1 MTWPVL
7 PEMPHLTPVKLL
19 PLPREHHH
27 HHHHYPTH
35 VGRSHSAHFGGLER
49 VRPEELES
57 LGISAASALDKAVKH
72 SRLAALR
79 GLVMSQHLATAVD
92 KSMLAATAANQEVNH
107 SEGTP
112 AAAQFPSNW
121 YATGL
126 PAELQRRHL
135 APFDWSLPPPGPV
148 GSHLFVNN
156 ALMSSGDALA
166 TFWIMPAWEE
176 ADRADEE
183 STPAH
188 HRGARL
194 HDPTSV
200 RGVGVADDIGARPDM
215 EDSYVFIDAFGGK
228 SSSAFMAIYDG
239 HGGRRC
245 VDFVSKRLHEEV
257 LKNLTLDPP
266 PEPPDEGEKE
276 KAGGPTPW
284 ATMTFTT
291 AMSSGSTLDTRP
303 QYVYATEALVNAY
316 TQTDEAFRNELQS
329 LEGGCTAVT
338 CLVQYEFGGDRTLY
352 CAHVGKGILSSSW
365 AVTGS
370 GDSRAVLCRGRRAL
384 RLTSDSDH
392 KATDPVEVARI
403 TQKGGIVVNDR
414 VNGMLAIAR
423 ALGDFQLKRTISAE
437 TVARAAKAREEGKE
451 MPPVF
456 GNVTDIVSNIPDV
469 ASIVLKEASDHFLI
483 LACDGVWD
491 VITDQEAVD
500 LALEVLSKLTQ
511 AQLATPK
518 EGRKWPM
525 RCGTVAQVTATA
537 LVRTPPAT
545 AAASTGPV
553 VRPHRPPNAGPHRI
567 DSLMSSAATTAA
579 AAAALPSAWAPT
591 FPSLASRA
599 PSKQHPREAPHA
611 WVEWWREAAQRS
623 PSSCSIQ
630 SPRSH
635 ESIHIHVT
643 AGSSAFSVERVSGDC
658 YDLNAAVIIRDR
670 TVNATDKDL
679 LSKLSVEGP
688 PLACESAFQSLAGV
702 LHSGPYASIDEAVR
716 GMCAFFWPQQER
728 TDTSVTQTVQWIDQ
742 VVPLSS
748 SHSTE
753 VEPGCSLS
761 DDLSGQQVQVIG
773 DGDGGIVI
781 RGDCYGDQERRTALR
796 HVQSSA
802 ELVAPEVAGAVRS
815 GRDCKE
821 VYRAFGMAEGGSV
834 EAAVGAVCVLIMNS
848 ITPATTSAVVLP
860 TVVNEAGRTTTT
872 LPPFVLESR
881 PRATLPTADA
891 IMDATD
897 PSSTSSEMI
906 QERKTV
912 VRLMCLLSYPP
923 DQIFFGITSTT
934 TGKGAYRVQVA
945 GKCRNSEPPR
955 KVRVRP
961 AAGFLPDS
969 GIQVAESKDWNCLGI
984 FKSFGLS
991 PQLTVKEA
999 VDELC
1004 DRSSPAKPATKLYND
1019 TRPATAPTGSSSES
1033 FYLCK
1038 GVQVGGQYFGLS
1050 RPESSESWDTIW
1062 HLHARCNYEDTS
1074 MGLHPRHLDK
1084 IVAVGRPPKD
1094 CPDLLNMFY
1103 VHEGKSPDEVIRTV
1117 CIRHF
1122 HPEITKHANTRKTFR
1137 QLGTSWPSWVQFG
1150 RYQQVDQCLIMLNK
1164 DIFVLYY
1171 QPTGAGSKWKGLA
1184 ECPGGRGKEDTTLIP
1199 VGGFVAPKGV
1209 GGYRSCSRLFHY
1221 VIGDATS
1228 DAPTAVSRICDGLT
1242 DGGDS
1247 RQPGRVRTNPTN
1259 LPTSRRR
1266 QMVNN
1271 RRTFARPSFV
1281 SDRGTYIQP
1290 TRDLTTTSV
1299 VPLSVAP
1306 VPKQRKGI
1314 ACSSYDGRQ
1323 AVSFHMMNDI
1333 GRSIW
1338 RLDGS
1343 CYAPGTNVMRKN
1355 LVTYVVTDRVLSQ
1368 CKDLFY
1374 YLAPTARS
1382 NQAYT
1387 KAFCS
1392 LFISGSPTG
1401 STGRAGNIR
1410 ASRINTIDHCML
1422 VDGDFFVIYHK
1433 RLPSS
1438 SRWTLDA
1445 SCPDTRES
1453 DGVRRWGIWF
1463 GGD

>member
-1 MTWPVL
+1 
-7 PEMPHLTPVKLL
+7 
-19 PLPREHHH
+19 
-27 HHHHYPTH
+27 
-35 VGRSHSAHFGGLER
+35 
-49 VRPEELES
+49 
-57 LGISAASALDKAVKH
+57 
-72 SRLAALR
+72 
-79 GLVMSQHLATAVD
+79 MS
-92 KSMLAATAANQEVNH
+92 
-107 SEGTP
+107 
-112 AAAQFPSNW
+112 
-121 YATGL
+121 
-126 PAELQRRHL
+126 
-135 APFDWSLPPPGPV
+135 
-148 GSHLFVNN
+148 
-156 ALMSSGDALA
+156 
-166 TFWIMPAWEE
+166 AWE
-176 ADRADEE
+176 AADEE

-188 HRGARL
+188 HRARL

-276 KAGGPTPW
+276 KAGGPSPW

-352 CAHVGKGILSSSW
+352 CAHVG
-365 AVTGS
+365 
-370 GDSRAVLCRGRRAL
+370 
-384 RLTSDSDH
+384 
-392 KATDPVEVARI
+392 
-403 TQKGGIVVNDR
+403 IVVNDR

-437 TVARAAKAREEGKE
+437 MVARAAKAREEGEE

-469 ASIVLKEASDHFLI
+469 SSIVLKEASDHFLI

-500 LALEVLSKLTQ
+500 LVLEVLSKLTQ

-537 LVRTPPAT
+537 LVRTSPPPA
-545 AAASTGPV
+545 AASSTGPV
-553 VRPHRPPNAGPHRI
+553 LRPHRPPYDGSH
-567 DSLMSSAATTAA
+567 SSMSSAATTAA
-579 AAAALPSAWAPT
+579 AALPNAWAPT

-599 PSKQHPREAPHA
+599 PSKQHPREAPHE
-611 WVEWWREAAQRS
+611 WVEWWREAVQRS

-643 AGSSAFSVERVSGDC
+643 AGSRVSGDC

-670 TVNATDKDL
+670 TINATDKDL

-702 LHSGPYASIDEAVR
+702 LHSGPYASVDEAVR
-716 GMCAFFWPQQER
+716 GMCSFFWPQQER
-728 TDTSVTQTVQWIDQ
+728 TDTSVTQTEQWIDQ

-748 SHSTE
+748 SQSTE

-773 DGDGGIVI
+773 DGDDSISI
-781 RGDCYGDQERRTALR
+781 RGDCYGDQERRTALRKATVKAIARVLVSLVR

-821 VYRAFGMAEGGSV
+821 VYRAFGIAEGGSV
-834 EAAVGAVCVLIMNS
+834 EDAVGAVCVLIMNS
-848 ITPATTSAVVLP
+848 ITPATTSAAVVLP
-860 TVVNEAGRTTTT
+860 TMVNEAGRTTTT
-872 LPPFVLESR
+872 LPPFVLEAR
-881 PRATLPTADA
+881 PRGTLPTTVT
-891 IMDATD
+891 IMDATY
-897 PSSTSSEMI
+897 PSPTSTEMVTTSPATRATTTTATTTTTTTTTTTSTTIATSATTTSTTTTSTTTSTITITTTVTPTTSTTATTITTTTTTTTSTTIASTVVAIAMHTTPMVTTMSPTAEEEEATTSTASEALRKGAWLDWI

-912 VRLMCLLSYPP
+912 VRLMCLLSYTP

-969 GIQVAESKDWNCLGI
+969 GIEVAESKDRNCLGI

-1004 DRSSPAKPATKLYND
+1004 HRSSPAKPATKLYND
-1019 TRPATAPTGSSSES
+1019 TRPATAPTVSSSEP

-1074 MGLHPRHLDK
+1074 MGLYPR
-1084 IVAVGRPPKD
+1084 
-1094 CPDLLNMFY
+1094 
-1103 VHEGKSPDEVIRTV
+1103 
-1117 CIRHF
+1117 
-1122 HPEITKHANTRKTFR
+1122 
-1137 QLGTSWPSWVQFG
+1137 
-1150 RYQQVDQCLIMLNK
+1150 
-1164 DIFVLYY
+1164 
-1171 QPTGAGSKWKGLA
+1171 
-1184 ECPGGRGKEDTTLIP
+1184 
-1199 VGGFVAPKGV
+1199 
-1209 GGYRSCSRLFHY
+1209 
-1221 VIGDATS
+1221 S
-1228 DAPTAVSRICDGLT
+1228 DASA
-1242 DGGDS
+1242 
-1247 RQPGRVRTNPTN
+1247 
-1259 LPTSRRR
+1259 
-1266 QMVNN
+1266 
-1271 RRTFARPSFV
+1271 
-1281 SDRGTYIQP
+1281 
-1290 TRDLTTTSV
+1290 
-1299 VPLSVAP
+1299 
-1306 VPKQRKGI
+1306 
-1314 ACSSYDGRQ
+1314 
-1323 AVSFHMMNDI
+1323 
-1333 GRSIW
+1333 
-1338 RLDGS
+1338 
-1343 CYAPGTNVMRKN
+1343 
-1355 LVTYVVTDRVLSQ
+1355 
-1368 CKDLFY
+1368 
-1374 YLAPTARS
+1374 
-1382 NQAYT
+1382 
-1387 KAFCS
+1387 
-1392 LFISGSPTG
+1392 
-1401 STGRAGNIR
+1401 
-1410 ASRINTIDHCML
+1410 
-1422 VDGDFFVIYHK
+1422 
-1433 RLPSS
+1433 
-1438 SRWTLDA
+1438 
-1445 SCPDTRES
+1445 
-1453 DGVRRWGIWF
+1453 
-1463 GGD
+1463 